1 MENLIENHIINFT
14 HILRS
19 AGLTLGISEIIDAL
33 RVMTLLDMTD
43 RDQLYRG
50 LSSVLVKS
58 EHDAAIFDEA
68 FNSYFVS
75 RTEKDRQM
83 TEYMEKKRDM
93 EEAKEDFVF
102 KEKPLDMSERDL
114 ETYGAMSEE
123 ERQKIR
129 DFIQKTNDGTN
140 VTESLKPILEQS
152 LKSALQRKRDMM
164 SSEQLVPIETTGV
177 DEWDAVLYDMARNQ
191 EHKDLLMKNIA
202 DIKEEEM
209 KEAVVL
215 IRRLARHLATRI
227 GRRYKSS
234 SGRQVVDVRR
244 SIRSSLRYGGALME
258 LKYKNKRIQKPNI
271 ILIADVSGSMFKY
284 SGFLLE
290 LMFGLSAVLP
300 NMKSFVFAEHLKK
313 LDLKQFSIESFS
325 KSEEIGDG
333 TNLNNSLLE
342 FLKDYDRILTR
353 KTVLI
358 LLSDTKTVQYLKTA
372 DKLKYIGG
380 KVKEILWLN
389 PVSAEDWTRYV
400 QTLAFLP
407 YVTMY
412 EASSIR
418 KLSRALR
425 NI

>member
-1 MENLIENHIINFT
+1 MENLIENHVINFI
-14 HILRS
+14 HILRN

-43 RDQLYRG
+43 RDQMYRG

-58 EHDAAIFDEA
+58 EHDAVIFDEA
-68 FNSYFVS
+68 FNAYFVP
-75 RTEKDRQM
+75 RVVKDQQM
-83 TEYMEKKRDM
+83 AQYMDKKQDM
-93 EEAKEDFVF
+93 EEIKEDFVF
-102 KEKPLDMSERDL
+102 KEQPLDMSERDL

-129 DFIQKTNDGTN
+129 DFIQKTNDGVN
-140 VTESLKPILEQS
+140 VTESMQPMLEQS

-164 SSEQLVPIETTGV
+164 GSEQIIPIETTGN
-177 DEWDAVLYDMARNQ
+177 DEWDAVLYDMARKQGN
-191 EHKDLLMKNIA
+191 KDLLLKNIA

-215 IRRLARHLATRI
+215 IRRLARYLATRI

-244 SIRSSLRYGGALME
+244 SIRSSLRYGGTLID
-258 LKYKNKRIQKPNI
+258 LKHKRKRIQKPKV
-271 ILIADVSGSMFKY
+271 ILLTDISGSMLKY

-290 LMFGLSAVLP
+290 LMYGLSAVLP
-300 NMKSFVFAEHLKK
+300 NIRGFVFAEHLEK
-313 LDLKQFSIESFS
+313 LDLKKFHMERFS
-325 KSEEIGDG
+325 KSDEIGEG
-333 TNLNNSLLE
+333 TNLYNSLLE
-342 FLKDYDRILTR
+342 FLADYDRILDR

-358 LLSDTKTVQYLKTA
+358 ILSDTKTMQYLKA
-372 DKLKYIGG
+372 AEKLKYISG

-389 PVSAEDWTRYV
+389 PVSAEDWDRYV
-400 QTLAFLP
+400 QTLAIRP
-407 YVTMY
+407 YVSMY

-418 KLSRALR
+418 KLTRALKD
-425 NI
+425 I